1 MEMEPWLQ
9 TLLTILGTIL
19 ASSGFWAYIQERSK
33 RKAAENKQNNLET
46 QMLIG
51 LAHDRIIYLGM
62 VYIERGYITQDEY
75 ENLYEYLYK
84 PYEKLG
90 GNGSAKRSMTEVDQL
105 AIHKSTYNARIGGEV
120 MSYSVSGTMIT
131 LTRGDTFSAL
141 ITITDLNDNQYIP
154 MNGDRIRFAMKNDYN
169 DETPLLIKEIPI
181 DTMILTLNPEDTKHL
196 PFGKYVYDIEL
207 TKATGEVDTFITK
220 AILKLTEE
228 VH

>member
-1 MEMEPWLQ
+1 
-9 TLLTILGTIL
+9 
-19 ASSGFWAYIQERSK
+19 
-33 RKAAENKQNNLET
+33 
-46 QMLIG
+46 
-51 LAHDRIIYLGM
+51 
-62 VYIERGYITQDEY
+62 
-75 ENLYEYLYK
+75 
-84 PYEKLG
+84 
-90 GNGSAKRSMTEVDQL
+90 
-105 AIHKSTYNARIGGEV
+105 
-120 MSYSVSGTMIT
+120 MSYNITGTTIT

-181 DTMILTLNPEDTKHL
+181 DTMILTFDPEDTKHL

-207 TKATGEVDTFITK
+207 TKTTGEVDTFITK

>member
-1 MEMEPWLQ
+1 
-9 TLLTILGTIL
+9 
-19 ASSGFWAYIQERSK
+19 
-33 RKAAENKQNNLET
+33 
-46 QMLIG
+46 
-51 LAHDRIIYLGM
+51 
-62 VYIERGYITQDEY
+62 
-75 ENLYEYLYK
+75 
-84 PYEKLG
+84 
-90 GNGSAKRSMTEVDQL
+90 
-105 AIHKSTYNARIGGEV
+105 

-181 DTMILTLNPEDTKHL
+181 DTMILTLN
-196 PFGKYVYDIEL
+196 IEL